1 MDNPWSGNLDKYLF
15 YCCPECDEK
24 SGSKET
30 FIGHAVKTHP
40 NAQEI
45 LGEGDS
51 VTKTKGTI
59 SLCIENDN
67 DFEDQVKNE
76 PFDGDEFENVN
87 DEVDMQDL
95 AFVEEENGEDAE
107 DESKPSELPPTKGK
121 GKNVCNYCGKSYPS
135 AWD

>member
-45 LGEGDS
+45 LGENDS
-51 VTKTKGTI
+51 VTKHKGTI
-59 SLCIENDN
+59 HI
-67 DFEDQVKNE
+67 
-76 PFDGDEFENVN
+76 
-87 DEVDMQDL
+87 
-95 AFVEEENGEDAE
+95 FV
-107 DESKPSELPPTKGK
+107 
-121 GKNVCNYCGKSYPS
+121 Y
-135 AWD
+135 